1 MLTVEEYEQY
11 KAKMKELE
19 VKISVLEERQKQLR
33 ERLQNEFGLTV
44 EQAEEKV
51 KELQRILPEKEAE
64 WEKKFEEF
72 KSKCAMLD
80 QNSTL

>member
-44 EQAEEKV
+44 EQAEEKI

-64 WEKKFEEF
+64 WERKFAEF
-72 KSKCAMLD
+72 NEKCAAL
-80 QNSTL
+80 QLS